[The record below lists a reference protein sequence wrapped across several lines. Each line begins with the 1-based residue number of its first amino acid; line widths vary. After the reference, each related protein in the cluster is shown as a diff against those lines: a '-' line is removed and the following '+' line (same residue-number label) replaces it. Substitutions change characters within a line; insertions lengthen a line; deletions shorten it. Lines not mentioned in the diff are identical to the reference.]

1 MKRFFVMIAVGA
13 VCWAAVMMTGCT
25 EKAVY
30 RDDGATTAKT
40 ASVGAGTDAT
50 GTASGES
57 AKPAPSGIK
66 VEPLSEGQAGQR
78 ARAGAEGVSPDKAS
92 IPAFPNVHFEYDSVT
107 LDTESRALL
116 GRLAAWLQK
125 NPVARLVIEGHCDER
140 GTTEYNLAWVN
151 GGRLNACCTWPAW
164 EWKGTDAYRQYGKE
178 RPLDPGHDEAAWARN
193 RRAQLSWM
201 SNSLRS

>member
-13 VCWAAVMMTGCT
+13 VCWATVMMTGCT

-50 GTASGES
+50 GMASGES

-140 GTTEYNLAWVN
+140 GTTEYNLALGERRAAECLLYLASLGV
-151 GGRLNACCTWPAW
+151 GKERMRTVS
-164 EWKGTDAYRQYGKE
+164 YGKE

-193 RRAQLSWM
+193 RRAQFVVDVK
-201 SNSLRS
+201 